1 MTSEPQQKSIAEAY
15 EDAAL
20 EAAFASLLAEEA
32 EALMSGEPTEEEAL
46 LLAQLQED
54 MPRQLEQIGRMVKR
68 YERRATLWQRT
79 KNFLQTA
86 AAVLAIAFLGLGTAV
101 AASEP
106 LRARF
111 AEFLK
116 KTTEEYVELRVQPNP
131 DAAAIPADWIADYY
145 PAYIPDGFE
154 LTFTTVSP
162 RVSQAIYRNNESYIL
177 CSICSST
184 TVTQLNS
191 RDAETQTIYIN
202 STEAL
207 LISVNNEY
215 TVAYS
220 DGFAYFSVTANT
232 PDIAISVAESICLIP
247 TYQE

>member
-1 MTSEPQQKSIAEAY
+1 MTSEPQQKPIAEAY

-32 EALMSGEPTEEEAL
+32 EALMAREPTEEEAL

-68 YERRATLWQRT
+68 HERRATLRQRT
-79 KNFLQTA
+79 KRFLNTA
-86 AAVLAIAFLGLGTAV
+86 AAVLAIAFLGFSTAV

-111 AEFLK
+111 AEFLT

-131 DAAAIPADWIADYY
+131 DAAEIPADWIADYY
-145 PAYIPDGFE
+145 PAYIPDGYE
-154 LTFTTVSP
+154 LTYTTISP
-162 RVSQAIYRNNESYIL
+162 PVSQSLYQQDESFIL
-177 CSICSST
+177 CSICSSN

-191 RDAETQTIYIN
+191 RDAETKTIYIN
-202 STEAL
+202 NMEAL
-207 LISVNNEY
+207 LISLNNEY

-220 DGFAYFSVTANT
+220 DGFAYFSVTATT

-247 TYQE
+247 KYQE